1 MMTGSIDRSIAF
13 MVFPAVLFYSA
24 VRLHRRPFIIFSGC
38 VLLVVNGALI
48 FPWHPLRE
56 HSPGTAG
63 IVLLNF
69 VLLSLSAVGRLLQND
84 LLEGDQSAII
94 PTRPAPSRSIK
105 GTILIVD
112 DNETILYILNKS
124 LSAEGYKIF
133 PFSSVLA
140 LTEWMRNRPE
150 SFDLLITDYFLTESD
165 GRIVI
170 EQARKILPS
179 VPIILISGYPL
190 NKLSFDSEYY
200 TNVEFMQKPFSAQDM
215 LEKVERMIH
224 S

>member
-1 MMTGSIDRSIAF
+1 MSGSTDRSIAF
-13 MVFPAVLFYSA
+13 MVFPAVLFFSA
-24 VRLHRRPFIIFSGC
+24 IRLHKYPFIIFSGC
-38 VLLVVNGALI
+38 VLVVVNGAFI
-48 FPWHPLRE
+48 FPWHPLQA
-56 HSPGTAG
+56 HSLGTGG

-69 VLLSLSAVGRLLQND
+69 ILLSFSAVGRLLHND
-84 LLEGDQSAII
+84 LLAGDKSVNVPSQPS
-94 PTRPAPSRSIK
+94 PSRSIK

-112 DNETILYILNKS
+112 DNETILDILNKS

-140 LTEWMRNRPE
+140 LTQWMQNPPE

-215 LEKVERMIH
+215 IEKIERMIR
-224 S
+224 